1 MKLLVVTQYF
11 WPENFRIN
19 DLVTDLVARGHE
31 VTVLTG
37 KPNYPDGETF
47 KEFLSTPS
55 NYNHYNGAKIIR
67 VPMLAR
73 GKGSISLFL
82 NYISYAVSASIFG
95 VWALRK
101 KKFDSIFT
109 YAPSPITVGIPAI
122 TIRAIKKIPL
132 VFLVLDLW
140 PESLEAV
147 GIVRS
152 KLILKCV
159 GLLVSFIYTRCDLIL
174 AQSKSF
180 IPRIK
185 EYARIDSP
193 IEYFPSWAESVIT
206 MQDVQPAPEIDS
218 KMGVFKVM
226 FAGNIGEA
234 QDFPA
239 ILAAADRLRKY
250 KKIQWLIIGDG
261 RKADWVKEKI
271 LQMGLDEH
279 VLMLGRYPVE
289 RMPSFFQHAD
299 ALLVTLKDELIFS
312 MTIPAKLQAYLA
324 AKKPILGML
333 NGEGAE
339 IIQRS
344 GAGISCAAGDDKALA
359 ATVLKLYEMDAESR
373 DALGRNGFEFGIKE
387 FDRFKLINQ
396 LESWLKNLTY
406 KHTR

>member
-11 WPENFRIN
+11 WPESFRIN
-19 DLVTDLVARGHE
+19 DLVTSLVEHGHE

-47 KEFLSTPS
+47 KEFLSTKS

-73 GKGSISLFL
+73 GNGKTSLFL

-101 KKFDSIFT
+101 EKFDSIFT
-109 YAPSPITVGIPAI
+109 YQLSPITVGIPAI
-122 TIRAIKKIPL
+122 IIRAIKKIPL

-147 GIVRS
+147 GVVRS

-159 GLLVSFIYTRCDLIL
+159 GLLVSFIYARSDLIL

-180 IPRIK
+180 IPEIK
-185 EYARIDSP
+185 KYVHIDSR
-193 IEYFPSWAESVIT
+193 IEYFPSWAESAIT

-271 LQMGLDEH
+271 SQMGLDEH
-279 VLMLGRYPVE
+279 VLMLGRYPVQ

-299 ALLVTLKDELIFS
+299 ALLVTLKNEPVFS

-324 AKKPILGML
+324 AKKPILAML
-333 NGEGAE
+333 NGEGAN

-344 GAGISCAAGDDKALA
+344 SAGISCAAGDDKALA
-359 ATVLKLYEMDAESR
+359 ATVLKLYEMDAKSR

-387 FDRFKLINQ
+387 FDRFKLINK

-406 KHTR
+406 KHT

>member
-1 MKLLVVTQYF
+1 LKLLVVTQYF

-47 KEFLSTPS
+47 KEFLSTKS
-55 NYNHYNGAKIIR
+55 NYNNYNGAKIIR

-73 GKGSISLFL
+73 GKGKTSLFL

-101 KKFDSIFT
+101 EKLDSIFT
-109 YAPSPITVGIPAI
+109 YQLSPITVGIPAI
-122 TIRAIKKIPL
+122 IIRAIKKIPL

-147 GIVRS
+147 GVVRS

-159 GLLVSFIYTRCDLIL
+159 GLLVSFIYARSDLIL

-180 IPRIK
+180 IPEIK
-185 EYARIDSP
+185 KYVHIDSR
-193 IEYFPSWAESVIT
+193 IEYFPSWAESAIT

-271 LQMGLDEH
+271 SQMGLDEH

-299 ALLVTLKDELIFS
+299 ALLVTLKNEPIFS
-312 MTIPAKLQAYLA
+312 LTIPAKLQAYLA

-339 IIQRS
+339 IIRIS
-344 GAGISCAAGDDKALA
+344 GAGISCAAGDAKALA
-359 ATVLKLYEMDAESR
+359 AAVLKLYEMDAESR

-406 KHTR
+406 KHT

>member
-1 MKLLVVTQYF
+1 
-11 WPENFRIN
+11 
-19 DLVTDLVARGHE
+19 
-31 VTVLTG
+31 
-37 KPNYPDGETF
+37 
-47 KEFLSTPS
+47 
-55 NYNHYNGAKIIR
+55 
-67 VPMLAR
+67 LAR
-73 GKGSISLFL
+73 GKGKTSLFL

-101 KKFDSIFT
+101 EKLDSIFT
-109 YAPSPITVGIPAI
+109 YQLSPITVGIPAI
-122 TIRAIKKIPL
+122 IIRAIKKIPL

-147 GIVRS
+147 GVVRS

-159 GLLVSFIYTRCDLIL
+159 GLLVSFIYARSDLIL

-180 IPRIK
+180 IPEIK
-185 EYARIDSP
+185 KYVHIDSR
-193 IEYFPSWAESVIT
+193 IEYFPSWAESAIT

-271 LQMGLDEH
+271 SQMGLDEH
-279 VLMLGRYPVE
+279 VLMLGRYPVQ

-299 ALLVTLKDELIFS
+299 ALLVTLKNEPIFS
-312 MTIPAKLQAYLA
+312 LTIPAKLQAYLA

-406 KHTR
+406 KHT